1 MSHVDWFL
9 LEARI
14 VRSSHIATSGL
25 KREFVD
31 DRLGVKLDRSD
42 VAARHNSEN
51 TGATRLR
58 GSPFVGVEI
67 YVTDRF
73 AYTEFVC
80 ICMDDVDESGV
91 AFIQRLGLV
100 LLL

>member
-42 VAARHNSEN
+42 VAARHYEKI
-51 TGATRLR
+51 RL
-58 GSPFVGVEI
+58 SSHI
-67 YVTDRF
+67 SKTTD
-73 AYTEFVC
+73 
-80 ICMDDVDESGV
+80 
-91 AFIQRLGLV
+91 QQ
-100 LLL
+100 

>member
-42 VAARHNSEN
+42 VAARHYKKI
-51 TGATRLR
+51 RLPSR
-58 GSPFVGVEI
+58 ISKT
-67 YVTDRF
+67 TD
-73 AYTEFVC
+73 
-80 ICMDDVDESGV
+80 
-91 AFIQRLGLV
+91 QQ
-100 LLL
+100 